1 MRLQTFKKNYD
12 VALLKLEATRNEVV
26 IKVLVTEKRTGIY
39 DTFGW
44 TPDCY
49 GAEPY
54 NGSFDEDMDMV
65 VMEYM
70 RDEIWMKL
78 PCPTASESELD
89 MVKKFEII

>member
-26 IKVLVTEKRTGIY
+26 IKVLVTEKSTGRY

-54 NGSFDEDMDMV
+54 CSTFGEDMDMV
-65 VMEYM
+65 VMDYM

-89 MVKKFEII
+89 MVKKFELI